1 MLRACNEKRRSIQG
15 TLLRHT
21 CGCACVCVCVAR
33 EKSPMVKEN
42 HSADRTLLAA
52 GSRQCRAWIDVLHST
67 VPRRGVCHC
76 MPSVCG
82 VCGRRACAVIC
93 LTCRPGPGPA
103 TAPWSKRA
111 SRARL
116 GQMGP
121 AAGESGV
128 RMSCRML
135 LLLQHQR
142 NSVSWPSLAAA
153 EHASQRLHDVMRMLF
168 LRPAC

>member
-1 MLRACNEKRRSIQG
+1 MDRCAALYSPAPWCMPLYAQCVWRVWSEGMCSDLPYMQAGTGTGHG
-15 TLLRHT
+15 TL
-21 CGCACVCVCVAR
+21 
-33 EKSPMVKEN
+33 EQK
-42 HSADRTLLAA
+42 
-52 GSRQCRAWIDVLHST
+52 
-67 VPRRGVCHC
+67 
-76 MPSVCG
+76 
-82 VCGRRACAVIC
+82 
-93 LTCRPGPGPA
+93 
-103 TAPWSKRA
+103 A

-142 NSVSWPSLAAA
+142 NCVSWPSLAGA